1 MVRTGALIADH
12 PPILPMR
19 FINWPSF
26 RVSSTSGLLA
36 FRGFPHD
43 PQGVLTT
50 VYQLA
55 LVGIKLCLNVGI
67 FELSVAS
74 AFGKSPWPSS
84 AV

>member
-1 MVRTGALIADH
+1 VK
-12 PPILPMR
+12 
-19 FINWPSF
+19 S
-26 RVSSTSGLLA
+26 LLA

-74 AFGKSPWPSS
+74 FAHPDGGWRGLLYDPQLALLHDCSL
-84 AV
+84 AHLAGRT